1 MTSSSTRVW
10 NLIELAAYQEG
21 CDLWLSAWS
30 TFGTE
35 RRDELEGWMVNSYR
49 GSFSGLQKNSFHN
62 QCIDAKEHS
71 TKKTLERH
79 SHILST
85 STYVYTTRSL
95 PSNNARNIALRWLLL
110 SSCCFC
116 CSLVAHWCA
125 KSSAAS
131 VLAKHRLSTRMT
143 WTSLGTPH
151 PTSEGTDRHTD
162 RYLSLLPAAAPPPP
176 SARSRNQSTRKL
188 KPQAES
194 NRKELDNE

>member
-10 NLIELAAYQEG
+10 NLIELAAYQEC

-35 RRDELEGWMVNSYR
+35 KRDELEGWMVNSYR
-49 GSFSGLQKNSFHN
+49 GSFSGLQKKLFHN
-62 QCIDAKEHS
+62 QCKDAKEHS

-95 PSNNARNIALRWLLL
+95 PSKNARDVALRWLLL
-110 SSCCFC
+110 SSCGFC
-116 CSLVAHWCA
+116 CSLIAHWCA

-131 VLAKHRLSTRMT
+131 VLAKHRLSTKMT

-162 RYLSLLPAAAPPPP
+162 WYLFSSPC
-176 SARSRNQSTRKL
+176 SSSSSSSCKIEKSKYKKT
-188 KPQAES
+188 
-194 NRKELDNE
+194 